1 MGFHQ
6 DTTYPAPKPI
16 ARAKNKHHPPDNAPQ
31 TTRLVGL
38 PNRPVRGTKPLA
50 GQRVSRLF
58 IYLVL
63 CWSLVVLMGCTLNS
77 TPQPPTEDISVLL
90 PTRFIIPTYTPIPSI
105 TPTFTP
111 RPTSTPSP
119 TPIPTPEPLTEL
131 VIITQALPQGVAIPP
146 QAIGVVQVPLRSM
159 PFSAITDVTQ
169 IVNRV
174 TRVDLGCYEPIIE
187 GVLAIREAGS
197 GFLTFADCPSIPQ
210 AQQPFRM
217 VNVVIATMYL
227 PQDTQI
233 LPNMVALRPYPFH
246 LIPLGA
252 LTNLSD
258 VVGKTTR
265 TDILREQPIT
275 DVRIAD

>member
-1 MGFHQ
+1 MLIFRCSLPLWSVGRVGDRGATFVDGKNAVRIGEERYFYRGFRDEIQ
-6 DTTYPAPKPI
+6 KLI
-16 ARAKNKHHPPDNAPQ
+16 
-31 TTRLVGL
+31 
-38 PNRPVRGTKPLA
+38 
-50 GQRVSRLF
+50 RVIVYFLLLTL
-58 IYLVL
+58 I
-63 CWSLVVLMGCTLNS
+63 GCTLNT
-77 TPQPPTEDISVLL
+77 TPAPPTDDILADL

-119 TPIPTPEPLTEL
+119 TPIPTPEPLAEL
-131 VIITQALPQGVAIPP
+131 VIITQALPAGVAIPP
-146 QAIGVVQVPLRSM
+146 EAIGVVQVPVRSM
-159 PFSAITDVTQ
+159 PFSAMTDITD

-187 GVLAIREAGS
+187 GVLAFREAGS
-197 GFLTFADCPSIPQ
+197 GFLTFEDCPPVPQ

-217 VNVVIATMYL
+217 VNIVVATIYL
-227 PQDTQI
+227 PEGTQI

-258 VVGKTTR
+258 AIGAITR

-275 DVRIAD
+275 DARVSG

>member
-1 MGFHQ
+1 MGFHKNTMYRVPKRIQ
-6 DTTYPAPKPI
+6 PNRYLFANRSKIAP
-16 ARAKNKHHPPDNAPQ
+16 
-31 TTRLVGL
+31 LVGL
-38 PNRPVRGTKPLA
+38 TNRLASGSTPLV
-50 GQRVSRLF
+50 GRHVSRMF
-58 IYLVL
+58 IYVVI
-63 CWSLVVLMGCTLNS
+63 CCSSFVLMGCTLNS
-77 TPQPPTEDISVLL
+77 TPQPPTQDISALL
-90 PTRFIIPTYTPIPSI
+90 PTRFIIPTYTSIPSI

-119 TPIPTPEPLTEL
+119 TPIPTPELLTEL

-159 PFSAITDVTQ
+159 PFSAVTDINQ
-169 IVNRV
+169 IVNHV

-187 GVLAIREAGS
+187 GVLAIREVGS
-197 GFLTFADCPSIPQ
+197 GFLTFADCPPIPQ

-217 VNVVIATMYL
+217 VNIVIATMYL
-227 PQDTQI
+227 PQGTQI

-258 VVGKTTR
+258 VVGKTTH